1 MASFLVIII
10 PLFFAIILTAAKLSW
25 VALAFALLPIPLFY
39 SLVAFTK
46 FSNKIDHLNL
56 QETEHEAKELLH
68 ALDERD
74 HRSALSK
81 TIQGEKGYGTSPSL
95 LYQGENIQI
104 EDEEASAEGEE
115 EDEETAED
123 EEVEEEEKGRNSHVS
138 VRFEGDES
146 EKEIRDENLKI
157 E

>member
-56 QETEHEAKELLH
+56 QETEHEAKE
-68 ALDERD
+68 